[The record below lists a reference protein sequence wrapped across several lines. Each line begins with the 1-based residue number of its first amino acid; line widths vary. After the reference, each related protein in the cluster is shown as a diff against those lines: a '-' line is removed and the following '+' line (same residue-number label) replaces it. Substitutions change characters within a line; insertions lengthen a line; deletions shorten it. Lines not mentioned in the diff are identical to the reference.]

1 MSSHTVPD
9 FDTFF
14 AGQPREHLLAAI
26 DLALLEDGPDLTSDA
41 VFGPVD
47 RLAAQIVAK
56 QQTLVA
62 GLPVAPLVME
72 RCASLLESPVVGG
85 WTWTPHT
92 ADGDELPP
100 GSIAADIEG
109 PARLVLKAERVIL
122 NFVCHLSGIAN
133 LTRRYARELDGTSTR
148 LLDTRKTLPGLRFPE
163 KYAVLVGG
171 GQNHRRT
178 LAEMLMLKDNHI
190 DAAGSIT
197 AAVAALRA
205 AYATCPPIEVECRT
219 LDEVREAVASKV
231 DRIMLDNMD
240 LALLRESLTLVPPGI
255 ETEASGGVTL
265 ETLRQL
271 AEASPHGPD
280 FVSVGRL
287 THSAPVADFSM
298 RIRKA

>member
-47 RLAAQIVAK
+47 RLAAEIVAK

-72 RCASLLESPVVGG
+72 RCAALLESPVVGG
-85 WTWTPHT
+85 WTWNPHT
-92 ADGDELPP
+92 ADGDELSP
-100 GSIAADIEG
+100 GAIAADIEG

-122 NFVCHLSGIAN
+122 NFICHMSGIAN
-133 LTRRYARELDGTSTR
+133 LTHRYARELEGTATR

-197 AAVAALRA
+197 AAHA
-205 AYATCPPIEVECRT
+205 
-219 LDEVREAVASKV
+219 
-231 DRIMLDNMD
+231 
-240 LALLRESLTLVPPGI
+240 G
-255 ETEASGGVTL
+255 
-265 ETLRQL
+265 Q
-271 AEASPHGPD
+271 HGPCAPARVAYTGAPRHRNRGQRRRHLGNAA
-280 FVSVGRL
+280 FTGRGIPPRARL
-287 THSAPVADFSM
+287 RLRGQAYPLRPGGGLQHAHTQGM
-298 RIRKA
+298 T